1 MLITLSVEEILK
13 DIKKKSHREV
23 EERIPDVEA
32 RYRAEA
38 GTEKEDEITRCM
50 VEAASAL
57 SHRLHRYLRTW
68 YQDEVD
74 NQLAIPEAFVYDLSL
89 SERRSE
95 GKAQPLADFMH
106 NFVVHLTL
114 SRFYSTVSQ
123 QELSNIHSQLAL
135 DTAGML
141 EELIYTKKPPIV

>member
-1 MLITLSVEEILK
+1 MLIVLNVSELMR

-23 EERIPDVEA
+23 EEKIPDVEA

-57 SHRLHRYLRTW
+57 AHRLHRYLRIW

-74 NQLAIPEAFVYDLSL
+74 DQLAIPEGFVYDLGL
-89 SERRSE
+89 SERRAE
-95 GKAQPLADFMH
+95 GKAQPLADYMH
-106 NFVVHLTL
+106 NFVVDLTL
-114 SRFYSTVSQ
+114 SRFYSSVSQ
-123 QELSNIHSQLAL
+123 QDLSNIHSQKAL
-135 DTAGML
+135 ETARLL
-141 EELIYTKKPPIV
+141 EEMIYTKKPPLL

>member
-1 MLITLSVEEILK
+1 MLIVLSVEELMR

-23 EERIPDVEA
+23 EERIADVEA

-74 NQLAIPEAFVYDLSL
+74 DQLAIPESFVYDLAL
-89 SERRSE
+89 SERRAE
-95 GKAQPLADFMH
+95 GKAQPLTDYMH

-114 SRFYSTVSQ
+114 SRFYSAVSQ

-135 DTAGML
+135 DTAGLL
-141 EELIYTKKPPIV
+141 EEMIYTKKPPLL

>member
-1 MLITLSVEEILK
+1 MLITLSVAEIMR

-23 EERIPDVEA
+23 EEKIPDVEA

-57 SHRLHRYLRTW
+57 SHRMHRYLRTW

-74 NQLAIPEAFVYDLSL
+74 NQLAIPEAFVYDLSF
-89 SERRSE
+89 SERRAE
-95 GKAQPLADFMH
+95 GKAQPLTDYMH
-106 NFVVHLTL
+106 NFIVHLTL

-135 DTAGML
+135 DTAGLLDDM
-141 EELIYTKKPPIV
+141 IYTKKPPLL